1 MTSLFI
7 RRFSLIAGT
16 LLLSTALE
24 SLAGTP
30 VTFRDCEQCPEMV
43 LIPSGK
49 FSMGTPKPANLSELS
64 EEQRLFAGEL
74 EEFPQHA
81 VSVKAFALGVREVT
95 QKEWRFVM
103 GDNPSAH
110 PGDDLP
116 VENISWEEAKA
127 FAFKLSQ
134 LTGKTYRLPT
144 EAEWEYAARAGSTT
158 PFYFGATPESL
169 GEHAWFSG
177 NAEGKTHPVGRKKPN
192 AFGLH
197 DMYGNV
203 WERLEDCWHIDYDDA
218 PNDGSVWDREDCD
231 RRVVRGGSYVNLPQF
246 QRSAYRFRYAPTS
259 RYEFVGLRIARAP

>member
-1 MTSLFI
+1 
-7 RRFSLIAGT
+7 
-16 LLLSTALE
+16 
-24 SLAGTP
+24 
-30 VTFRDCEQCPEMV
+30 
-43 LIPSGK
+43 
-49 FSMGTPKPANLSELS
+49 MGTPKPANLSELS